1 MTSKLALWLTLKQEA
16 IVTFHHT
23 PKACEVP
30 EHLLAHE
37 AATRHEVAHGAH
49 RLTTLAK
56 ARANAVDD
64 MMEDWSKLAS
74 TKEYIGS
81 HFLPL
86 YERGKQITPSH
97 LKGGSWIGK
106 VSSET
111 SITVRLA
118 RALTGHAPIGAYRQ
132 RFLKERETYL
142 CDCGISKETV
152 DHVFRHCPNH
162 VRRERPRRKLAL
174 IWVCNFLHDNPLAF
188 GVFREPRVD

>member
-1 MTSKLALWLTLKQEA
+1 
-16 IVTFHHT
+16 IITFHHT

-30 EHLLAHE
+30 EHLLAYK
-37 AATRHEVAHGAH
+37 AATRYEVAHRAH
-49 RLTTLAK
+49 RITTLAK

-64 MMEDWSKLAS
+64 MTEDWSKLAS
-74 TKEYIGS
+74 KKEYIGS

-97 LKGGSWIGK
+97 LKGGAWIGK
-106 VSSET
+106 E
-111 SITVRLA
+111 R
-118 RALTGHAPIGAYRQ
+118 HAPIGAYRQ

-142 CDCGISKETV
+142 CNCGISKETV

-162 VRRERPRRKLAL
+162 VRREHPRRKLAL